1 MINLIKFIIIWH
13 SHYPQNEKTNCYE
26 YKLFRCNDY
35 NKKCSLK
42 THMCPYSGNNKH
54 TMKETSEYIVFHAVH
69 KLQEMAIRYF
79 HCNTFYN
86 QHSVVK
92 ITQDILSFKLDL
104 TCDIMFAPRH
114 VESLHLLHHLQKKSS
129 HDGAILHYILQ
140 YFVIFLDKF
149 HSLVLKRQEI

>member
-104 TCDIMFAPRH
+104 TCDIMLAPMH
-114 VESLHLLHHLQKKSS
+114 VESLHLLHHLQKN
-129 HDGAILHYILQ
+129 LHMMVPFCTTSCSTLLYSWTSFIAW
-140 YFVIFLDKF
+140 F
-149 HSLVLKRQEI
+149 